1 MATVRCPRSRSRTGA
16 APCLL
21 KGVSGGAVQ
30 EPRSLGGAAVGR
42 VLREGSVRAGLTL
55 IETLSTVKESIFR
68 VGGKEQEGGR
78 QVMAFHVVDSGYG
91 YILLIPNT
99 NLTNL

>member
-16 APCLL
+16 AHCLL

-30 EPRSLGGAAVGR
+30 EPRSLGGAALGR

-55 IETLSTVKESIFR
+55 IETLRTVKESIFR
-68 VGGKEQEGGR
+68 VEGKEQEAR
-78 QVMAFHVVDSGYG
+78 
-91 YILLIPNT
+91 NT
-99 NLTNL
+99 NEGFSCLIF